1 LIDLRSERHRA
12 GAGPQVDA
20 RVEVKG
26 RRDRRDFSSQKTELA
41 VTAAAITDGAY
52 TLFVADSATPDTTW
66 AAYQELKSLEDGATR
81 RDVRHPGQS

>member
-1 LIDLRSERHRA
+1 
-12 GAGPQVDA
+12 
-20 RVEVKG
+20 
-26 RRDRRDFSSQKTELA
+26 LA